1 MTDQNTNKINYIKVP
16 LNSLGEIIPTTKE
29 NSTKINW
36 ELYFPLIALFLST
49 TFFVFNF
56 VVFFN
61 QPSQTKVL
69 GASTNTSP
77 IIATKP
83 SFTMDTQAYL
93 ASLREKKLKFEKEEQ
108 DLIRYKNALMT
119 TQENLSQGQNKQEE
133 AANYSSLIK
142 TIDAQELKLQ
152 SLLSDLHTIELDLNA
167 NKELTVRDKLLLLN
181 Y

>member
-1 MTDQNTNKINYIKVP
+1 
-16 LNSLGEIIPTTKE
+16 
-29 NSTKINW
+29 
-36 ELYFPLIALFLST
+36 
-49 TFFVFNF
+49 
-56 VVFFN
+56 
-61 QPSQTKVL
+61 
-69 GASTNTSP
+69 
-77 IIATKP
+77 
-83 SFTMDTQAYL
+83 MDTQAYL